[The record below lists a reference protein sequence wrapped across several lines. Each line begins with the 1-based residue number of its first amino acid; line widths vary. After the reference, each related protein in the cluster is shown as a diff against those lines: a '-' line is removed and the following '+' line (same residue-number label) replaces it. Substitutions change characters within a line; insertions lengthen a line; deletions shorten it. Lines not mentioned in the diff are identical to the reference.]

1 MKAFISIDL
10 EGLPFIVIPGH
21 LGLKGSL
28 FDEARRITTK
38 VALIVADELNKNGFD
53 EVLLAD
59 SHGAMVNVLVD
70 ELPEYVEIIRGNP
83 RPASMVAGVEECDVA
98 LFLGYHAKFGTEKS
112 TFDHTYS
119 GASIHNL
126 VINGTSASEYL
137 LNSLAAGEYDVPVIL
152 VAGDE
157 KLLETDVKQH
167 TPWAERVTLKRS
179 LSRLA
184 ARSPSMKKIEEL
196 LRIAVKKA
204 TKNFNDKKVKPLKA
218 GKNVKIDLTF
228 RTSFLA
234 DIEELLPIVT
244 RKNGLEIE
252 YEAKDIIEAY
262 KIFQLLCWAASGAN
276 SFMQYVS

>member
-10 EGLPFIVIPGH
+10 EGLPFLVIPGH

-28 FDEARRITTK
+28 YEEARKITTK
-38 VALIVADELNKNGFD
+38 VALIVADELKKNGFD
-53 EVLLAD
+53 EVLIAD
-59 SHGAMVNVLVD
+59 SHGAMVNVLID

-119 GASIHNL
+119 GASVHNL
-126 VINGTSASEYL
+126 VINGTSTSECL

-152 VAGDE
+152 VAGEE

-167 TPWAERVTLKRS
+167 TPWAERVILKRS

-184 ARSPSMKKIEEL
+184 ARSPSMIKIEEM
-196 LRIAVKKA
+196 LRIGVKKA
-204 TKNFNDKKVKPLKA
+204 VKNFNDKKVKPLKA
-218 GKNVKIDLTF
+218 GKDVKVDLTF

-234 DIEELLPIVT
+234 DIADLLPIVK
-244 RKNGLEIE
+244 RKSGLEVS

-262 KIFQLLCWAASGAN
+262 KIFQHLCWAASGAN

>member
-1 MKAFISIDL
+1 
-10 EGLPFIVIPGH
+10 
-21 LGLKGSL
+21 
-28 FDEARRITTK
+28 
-38 VALIVADELNKNGFD
+38 
-53 EVLLAD
+53 
-59 SHGAMVNVLVD
+59 MVNVLVD
-70 ELPEYVEIIRGNP
+70 DLPEYVEIVRGNPRPASMVAGVEECDVGNP

-119 GASIHNL
+119 GASVHNL
-126 VINGTSASEYL
+126 VINGTSASEFL
-137 LNSLAAGEYDVPVIL
+137 LNSYAAGEYDVPVIL

-167 TPWAERVTLKRS
+167 TPWAERVTLS

-184 ARSPSMKKIEEL
+184 ARSPSMIKIEKM
-196 LRIAVKKA
+196 LRTAVKEA
-204 TKNFNDKKVKPLKA
+204 TKNYNEKKVKPLKA

-234 DIEELLPIVT
+234 DIAELLPIVT

-262 KIFQLLCWAASGAN
+262 KIFQLLCWAA
-276 SFMQYVS
+276 V